1 MAKSTMPI
9 VITGGLTILNDE
21 IIDGKPWVEALPVIV
36 MTGALALALAG
47 LEQLS
52 PALAVGIGWIAV
64 ITRLLIGGDKSVV
77 AKFNKFIQ
85 EKPK

>member
-21 IIDGKPWVEALPVIV
+21 VIDGKPWAEALPVVV

-52 PALAVGIGWIAV
+52 PALAVGLGWIAV
-64 ITRLLIGGDKSVV
+64 ITRLLIGGDKSIV

>member
-9 VITGGLTILNDE
+9 VITGALTILNDE
-21 IIDGKPWVEALPVIV
+21 VIDNKPWAEALPVVV

-52 PALAVGIGWIAV
+52 PALAVGLGWIAV
-64 ITRLLIGGDKSVV
+64 ITRLLIGGDKSIV
-77 AKFNKFIQ
+77 AKFTRFQQGGAK
-85 EKPK
+85 